1 MSDWYLTWM
10 CKVLSPPGRAS
21 RNCGKG
27 LSGSTCQRSRTW
39 SALALVSPGMHHKL
53 LCPPLL
59 SVAENI
65 YFKIPPDLSFSFLSI
80 PNKTKQKSPGWK
92 KNKQNKLIKKVF
104 PFSCSKDVFFVFTY
118 GVKDFVDYCV
128 PEAEDTKTEYQRE
141 HWHKHQAEG
150 LGLQGSHFD
159 NLFDLPFPDSRLTGV
174 RIEELQ
180 RFLKKLSVITFYAF
194 SY

>member
-1 MSDWYLTWM
+1 M
-10 CKVLSPPGRAS
+10 CKVLSPPRRAS

-65 YFKIPPDLSFSFLSI
+65 YFKIPSDLSFSFLSI
-80 PNKTKQKSPGWK
+80 PNKTKKSPGCK
-92 KNKQNKLIKKVF
+92 KNKTKQIDLESLSFFLFKG
-104 PFSCSKDVFFVFTY
+104 CFFVFTY
-118 GVKDFVDYCV
+118 GVKNFVDYFV

-141 HWHKHQAEG
+141 H
-150 LGLQGSHFD
+150 
-159 NLFDLPFPDSRLTGV
+159 
-174 RIEELQ
+174 
-180 RFLKKLSVITFYAF
+180 
-194 SY
+194 